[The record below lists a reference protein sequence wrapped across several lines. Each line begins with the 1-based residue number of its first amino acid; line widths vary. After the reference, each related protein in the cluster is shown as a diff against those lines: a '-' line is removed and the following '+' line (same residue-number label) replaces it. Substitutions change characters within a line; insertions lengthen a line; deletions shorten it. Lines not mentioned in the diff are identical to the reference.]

1 MGIQQDIKNIVFDLG
16 GVLCGLDAD
25 RCIKAF
31 FEIGAEEV
39 AVYVQKHR
47 VEDLFL
53 RAELGQISTHEFCD
67 EVRHITN
74 RDLTDDRIVWAW
86 NELLTG
92 ITEER
97 KAAVTALSK
106 RYRLFVL
113 SNTNDMHWTR
123 WEEMSG
129 MADRASVVAGKLSA
143 AEPVFEKT
151 FLSYRLHLA
160 KPSHE
165 IYETVLL
172 QAGLQAEQTLFI
184 DDSLT
189 NCKAAEEV
197 GIRTF
202 HNKSINDWLTLL

>member
-31 FEIGAEEV
+31 LEIGAEEV
-39 AVYVQKHR
+39 AVYVQEHR

-97 KAAVTALSK
+97 KAAVTMLSK

-129 MADRASVVAGKLSA
+129 MVDRVAVVSGKLSA

-165 IYETVLL
+165 IYETVLQ

>member
-31 FEIGAEEV
+31 LKIGAEEV
-39 AVYVQKHR
+39 AVYVQEHR

-67 EVRHITN
+67 EVRHITH

-129 MADRASVVAGKLSA
+129 MVDRTSVVAGKLSA
-143 AEPVFEKT
+143 AEPVFEKA